1 VNSLKNEGGTE
12 FSAVGQER
20 VDEIPGADPPAVL
33 TRFTGYL
40 LRRVFA
46 QFSAD
51 TNVGGVDLRD
61 LSVMEALAERDWISQ
76 LDLAGALDIN
86 RTIMVSL
93 LGRMEELGWVARN
106 RNPQNRRSYLLSLT
120 DSGRGALKEMRQ
132 QVAERDLSLTARLSG
147 QERARLRE
155 LLTALVSQ
163 PQAGVSAHSIEAL
176 IAQAHQRH
184 FKLGKD
190 LLANSGLHMRY
201 LAPLSALT
209 SLAPCAQQELAQF
222 LAITEPAAAELVDD
236 LVRAGFV
243 ERGRDRQDRRR
254 YALELTDKGRR
265 ALDGLLEAGAR
276 QQADS
281 VSLLGERGADDLRHL
296 LLKLLDLSGRSADEG
311 R

>member
-1 VNSLKNEGGTE
+1 MRKKEDGAA
-12 FSAVGQER
+12 FSEAGQER
-20 VDEIPGADPPAVL
+20 VDEIPGADPPAIL

-46 QFSAD
+46 RFSAD
-51 TNVGGVDLRD
+51 TSVGGVDLRD

-76 LDLAGALDIN
+76 LDLAEALGIN

-106 RNPQNRRSYLLSLT
+106 RNPRNRRSYVLSLT
-120 DSGRGALKEMRQ
+120 ASGRAALEEMRQ
-132 QVAERDLSLTARLSG
+132 LVAKRDLSLTAQLSG

-163 PQAGVSAHSIEAL
+163 TQAGVGAHSVEAL
-176 IAQAHQRH
+176 IAQAHQRY
-184 FKLGKD
+184 FKLGRD
-190 LLANSGLHMRY
+190 LLASSGLHMRY

-243 ERGRDRQDRRR
+243 ERGRDRHDRRR
-254 YALELTDKGRR
+254 YALELTPKGRR
-265 ALDGLLEAGAR
+265 AMDELVEAAGR

-281 VSLLGERGADDLRHL
+281 VSLLGEQGADDLRHL
-296 LLKLLDLSGRSADEG
+296 LLKLLDLPGRSDDEP